1 MEKCLVDVV
10 YEHQIHAF
18 RHKAGLCEAVQVSPG
33 LAEVEGAAYG
43 TVAEAREPHSAAG
56 ASDTEVAADVEEACL
71 CIGSAVGGEHH
82 FPGFTEQGLELSLQF
97 FHRDRHFESVRNEGI
112 FSLSQLAQRS
122 LAYETGR
129 DVGYGDGV
137 GCVDAVGGFGVRAQR
152 KGDGLGGENVLADNQ
167 NHKFNVG
174 LGVIL

>member
-33 LAEVEGAAYG
+33 LAEVEGPAYG
-43 TVAEAREPHSAAG
+43 AVAEAREPHSAAG

-82 FPGFTEQGLELSLQF
+82 FTGFTEQGLELSLQF

-129 DVGYGDGV
+129 DVGDGDGV

-152 KGDGLGGENVLADNQ
+152 KGYGLGGENVLADNK
-167 NHKFNVG
+167 NTCWLN
-174 LGVIL
+174 